1 MTGARKTR
9 GDDGGRCGSDTGG
22 GTGTA
27 VGSNGGDGG
36 GESSDDDGGVRLP
49 SEVEAATAD
58 AVVGAEGSILA
69 AIPAA

>member
-1 MTGARKTR
+1 M
-9 GDDGGRCGSDTGG
+9 GG

-36 GESSDDDGGVRLP
+36 GDSSDDDGGVRLP